1 MQKVK
6 ISKRVGRQ
14 LYRSSPTI
22 LTVVASIGVVT
33 TTITAVRAT
42 PKAIKMLK
50 EAESEKGEN
59 LTKLEIIRAAGPTYI
74 PSVLLGVSTIAC
86 IFGANTLNQKK
97 QASLMSAYAML
108 NESYKQ
114 YRKAAKTV
122 YGEDADDKIHAEMA
136 KDALVSTYD
145 WGYQVYNMDMD
156 SDSERLLFYDLAS
169 KKYFRTTM
177 AAVLNAQYHVNRN
190 LSIRGD
196 CSLNEYLSFLGLDE
210 VEGGDTIGWDICYM
224 IERSYERWAV
234 DEILLTIMDHPLTEA
249 DFVIEG
255 FILKM
260 EFFLHMSGNQANNLI
275 FQVAEN
281 TAEALLGLIL

>member
-6 ISKRVGRQ
+6 ISKRVGSQ

-22 LTVVASIGVVT
+22 LTVVASVGVIV

-42 PKAIKMLK
+42 PKAVKLLK
-50 EAESEKGEN
+50 EAELEKGEN
-59 LTKLEIIRAAGPTYI
+59 LTKVEIIRVAGPSYI
-74 PSVLLGVSTIAC
+74 PSALLGISTIVC

-114 YRKAAKTV
+114 YRKSAKIV

-136 KDALVSTYD
+136 KDAMVSTYD

-156 SDSERLLFYDLAS
+156 SESERLLFYDLAS

-190 LSIRGD
+190 LAIKGD
-196 CSLNEYLSFLGLDE
+196 CSLNEYLSFLGIEGID
-210 VEGGDTIGWDICYM
+210 GGDDLGWDISYMAEEMECYWLDFDNYKSTLEDGLECIIIDTM
-224 IERSYERWAV
+224 AV
-234 DEILLTIMDHPLTEA
+234 NKFE
-249 DFVIEG
+249 
-255 FILKM
+255 
-260 EFFLHMSGNQANNLI
+260 
-275 FQVAEN
+275 
-281 TAEALLGLIL
+281 